1 MVDGMMSLIERRS
14 RLLKICAQWCVDAA
28 RSRSIRSL
36 IPSALLAIGL
46 AMGSST
52 ASAVKVE
59 QIGELAHSTA
69 ANPAQF
75 NIGDLIHVAMTW
87 RHNSWG
93 FDSCYFYV
101 VAPGDG
107 ASYGFSDINGSCDRR
122 DYPDGRVPRRGYE
135 VIDTAKPLYAG
146 ELSLNLVPGQT
157 YEAVTEIYPWRNTEP
172 GVSSRYFK
180 IRPLSGG
187 VSMAVPDP
195 HLQGRVKIAGAWRG
209 NGATGS
215 VKAWYKKNGTGPYIL
230 AGQGLGWFPIDGLP
244 TGRQKLEFYV
254 DYEGKY
260 ETYVGSK
267 TVDILAGE
275 VTGLDLE
282 DRRLRVK
289 GWVGGGANR
298 VILETTSPEKI
309 QLAACE
315 VSDGEFTCLSDDPL
329 RVGEYYVRVTATR
342 DRAAHFVLV
351 DEQHVEVT
359 PNARWGDDNPSVR
372 LQGQPFRLAVDRG
385 EEATHLRAYWRH
397 GEKGLWHVNDNLE
410 LDGRGSAILPDTADW
425 LPTGLSQYMVIF
437 WARRGSG
444 SWSPDS
450 EIRSF
455 QVKPLPPAWSKPP
468 AGSAPGRKVS
478 VTLRPPPGV
487 DVVQPQWRRE
497 GGDWTDGQAV
507 ALQNTRTQD
516 HTIAIAESAA
526 WSSGHY
532 DIRLRVR
539 KNEGLWSEPSEAKSV
554 VMRPSSPA
562 EVFRGSTL
570 TVFDQHGKPLMGGA
584 NVTVGDPITYRLKL
598 AAASAA
604 EQIDLSLSLA
614 GTAQLQGQ
622 AGTLRYRAALSEQG
636 EATQP
641 IDTTR
646 LNKGWTGAGAAFGA
660 TTRLLVSGE
669 DAPGML
675 AGKHAVIDIPVTVSR
690 PGQIQGVKV
699 IARGRSDGQPLA
711 GQHEIA
717 ALDLRAV
724 MPRPQWVWPA
734 TDSEELL
741 AGQTLH
747 IRGQTHPSADHVKF
761 RWRDWRDGQYHSTN
775 DIPIEPDANGRF
787 DVELPDAKAWV
798 PTASGES
805 YQLKFLVSSA
815 GYASAWTGVRH
826 LRVRSGAGVLAGS
839 SLTVY
844 RGDRSLS
851 ANAGVAAGE
860 TLTLRLRMQ
869 SSHTALGLQ
878 WSLVLP
884 AGLERAGAPVYR
896 GDLSDQGRPPLI
908 GGLVQIGTD
917 TLNGQW
923 RGTGGAFG
931 VSAQLLDP
939 VQSLLGLVGGKHA
952 VLDIPVRVKAE
963 AQGAILVKAAGR
975 ATLVSQQDLAA
986 PPLLVAKVP
995 GQGAMT
1001 AALAP
1006 TAEGDRQ
1013 PGEAL
1018 TYRVTLVALKALDGV
1033 QLQYRLPAGLKQHGT
1048 PVFDAQ
1054 SDLQQGLEAAWD
1066 GSTRHDALLAAGTA
1080 LEAGRRIIVNI
1091 PLQVAPTAV
1100 DSRIDSRIEAT
1111 AGNVAGTVEARH
1123 ALRVVPDK
1131 EADNGPLRLRTLVD
1145 KGDAKPGETLAYTIE
1160 FMNRSDQPLH
1170 ELAIHEVVPEHTTL
1184 VPQSAVCK
1192 QMPAALAC
1200 RVATLDEAH
1209 DTSDPTPIR
1218 WTFSGSL
1225 LPGEQGSVG
1234 FRVRVER

>member
-1 MVDGMMSLIERRS
+1 M
-14 RLLKICAQWCVDAA
+14 
-28 RSRSIRSL
+28 
-36 IPSALLAIGL
+36 
-46 AMGSST
+46 
-52 ASAVKVE
+52 KVE
-59 QIGELAHSTA
+59 QIGDLAHSTA

-93 FDSCYFYV
+93 FESCYFSV
-101 VAPGDG
+101 IAPGDG

-122 DYPDGRVPRRGYE
+122 DYPDGRVPKRGYE

-187 VSMAVPDP
+187 VSTATP
-195 HLQGRVKIAGAWRG
+195 HKHVQGRVDITGAWRG
-209 NGATGS
+209 NGATGT
-215 VKAWYKKNGTGPYIL
+215 VKAWYKKDGVGPYIL
-230 AGQGLGWFPIDGLP
+230 AGQGLGWFSVYNLP
-244 TGRQKLEFYV
+244 AGRQTLEFYV
-254 DYEGKY
+254 YYDGKF

-267 TVDILAGE
+267 TVDVLAGG
-275 VTGLDLE
+275 VTALRLE
-282 DRRLRVK
+282 DKRLRVN
-289 GWVGGGANR
+289 GWVDGG
-298 VILETTSPEKI
+298 VKQIKMETVWPNSIDLGTC
-309 QLAACE
+309 A
-315 VSDGEFTCLSDDPL
+315 VSDGKFSCLSEKAL
-329 RVGEYYVRVTATR
+329 RASWHDIRITASRGSTDLILLNR
-342 DRAAHFVLV
+342 
-351 DEQHVEVT
+351 QHIDVT
-359 PNARWGDDNPSVR
+359 PSARWADDNPGIR
-372 LQGQPFRLAVDRG
+372 LQGQPFRLAVDKG
-385 EEATHLRAYWRH
+385 EEATHLQAYWRR
-397 GEKGLWHVNDNLE
+397 GEKGLWHVSGDLK
-410 LDGRGSAILPDTADW
+410 LGSDRSVVLPDTADW
-425 LPTGLSQYMVIF
+425 LPTDRSQYMVIF
-437 WARRGSG
+437 WVRRGSAN
-444 SWSPDS
+444 WSPDS

-455 QVKPLPPAWSKPP
+455 QVKPLPPEWSKPP

-562 EVFRGSTL
+562 EVFRDSTL

-584 NVTVGDPITYRLKL
+584 NVTVGDQITYRLKL

-614 GTAQLQGQ
+614 GATQLQGQ
-622 AGTLRYRAALSEQG
+622 AGTLRYRAALSDPG
-636 EATQP
+636 DGAKP

-690 PGQIQGVKV
+690 PGQIPGVKV
-699 IARGRSDGQPLA
+699 IARGHSGGQPLA

-826 LRVRSGAGVLAGS
+826 LRVRSGAGVLGGS

-884 AGLERAGAPVYR
+884 AGLEKAGAPMYR
-896 GDLSDQGRPPLI
+896 ADLSDQGRPPLI
-908 GGLVQIGTD
+908 GGLVQIGTG

-1066 GSTRHDALLAAGTA
+1066 GSPRHDALLAAGTA

-1091 PLQVAPTAV
+1091 PLQVAPEAV
-1100 DSRIDSRIEAT
+1100 DSRIDSRIEAA

-1209 DTSDPTPIR
+1209 GTSDPTPIR
-1218 WTFSGSL
+1218 WTFSGRL

-1234 FRVRVER
+1234 FRVRVEH